1 MSEFFLF
8 IVLSLTVARTTRL
21 ITEDT
26 ILDEPRQWILK
37 RIWGR
42 GKPDDIHESS
52 WTPPYWQGKLHYLLT
67 CPWCCSIWV
76 SAGAL
81 GATYLFTDYSIPA
94 PWFWWPAL
102 AMLAVIFL
110 EWTDGE
116 KLVQVRL
123 KK

>member
-1 MSEFFLF
+1 MTVFVFFLTAL
-8 IVLSLTVARTTRL
+8 VVARVTRL

-26 ILDEPRQWILK
+26 ILDEPRQWLL
-37 RIWGR
+37 
-42 GKPDDIHESS
+42 GKLWDWRKPEATHPSS
-52 WTPPYWQGKLHYLLT
+52 WQPPYLRRKLHYLLT
-67 CPWCCSIWV
+67 CPWCSSLYV
-76 SAGAL
+76 SAGAIGL
-81 GATYLFTDYSIPA
+81 LYAFTDISMPA